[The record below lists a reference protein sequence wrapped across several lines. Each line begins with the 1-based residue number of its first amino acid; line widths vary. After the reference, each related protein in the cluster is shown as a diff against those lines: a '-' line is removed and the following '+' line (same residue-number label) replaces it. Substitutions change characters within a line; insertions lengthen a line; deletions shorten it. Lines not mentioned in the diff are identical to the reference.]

1 MPNARMVRT
10 SWTGGRDHSHSKIE
24 NICTRREWKAG
35 EISVQRLLLCI
46 SPHRRSICTA
56 GSCLQPQA
64 FSSTAQLCADSN
76 AQLCNVLRT
85 FLERHGTVGVRV
97 YTMEREGGRWLH
109 DIYMIGREP
118 EAWLAAWGWAT
129 KYVHCTLHIARWL
142 TIMSL
147 VVSMSTSNNLV

>member
-1 MPNARMVRT
+1 MPEWQELPELVVVIILIAR
-10 SWTGGRDHSHSKIE
+10 WNNIKK

-46 SPHRRSICTA
+46 SPHRRSICTG

-64 FSSTAQLCADSN
+64 FSSTAQLCADSNN

-97 YTMEREGGRWLH
+97 YTVERE
-109 DIYMIGREP
+109 REVT
-118 EAWLAAWGWAT
+118 A
-129 KYVHCTLHIARWL
+129 
-142 TIMSL
+142 
-147 VVSMSTSNNLV
+147 